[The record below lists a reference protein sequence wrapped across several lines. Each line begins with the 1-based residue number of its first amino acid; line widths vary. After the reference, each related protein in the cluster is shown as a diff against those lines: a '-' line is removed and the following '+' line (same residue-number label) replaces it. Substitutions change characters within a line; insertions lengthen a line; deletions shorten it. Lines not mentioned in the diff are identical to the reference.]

1 MIVGMW
7 MTRNV
12 ASIDPGESITA
23 AAILMA
29 SRRIRRL
36 PVVERRSDG
45 PHLVGIVTSKDLYR
59 AYPRDVNPF
68 GLTAADTYQS
78 DIKVLQVMKSQPLT
92 TTPDAPIEEP
102 ARAMRDRKIGGIP
115 VVEKGVLVG
124 MITES
129 DIFRAFLEMLESPHG
144 SVRITFNMAMGEDIF
159 SLISRLA
166 GPRNVKVM
174 SLISTHH
181 DDTPVCVV
189 RLAGGKL
196 DEFLDDLWESGHLVL
211 NVLRIP

>member
-12 ASIDPGESITA
+12 ESIDPGESITA
-23 AAILMA
+23 AATLMA
-29 SRRIRRL
+29 TRRIRRL
-36 PVVERRSDG
+36 PVIERRSDG
-45 PHLVGIVTSKDLYR
+45 SHLIGIVTSKDLYR

-68 GLTAADTYQS
+68 GLMAAEMYQS
-78 DIKVLQVMKSQPLT
+78 DITVMQVMKREPLT
-92 TTPDAPIEEP
+92 TTPDAPIEDP
-102 ARAMRDRKIGGIP
+102 ARTMRDRKIGGIP

-124 MITES
+124 IITES

-144 SVRITFNMAMGEDIF
+144 SVRITFNMALGEDIF
-159 SLISRLA
+159 GLIHRLA
-166 GPRNVKVM
+166 SPRNVKVL
-174 SLISTHH
+174 SLISTQH

-189 RLAGGKL
+189 RLAGGEL
-196 DEFLDDLWESGHLVL
+196 DAFLDDLWDSGHLVL